1 MLMSRPSSF
10 APAVLAMTCVLGL
23 SACQNDASNTVQGS
37 STSVSPAGFD
47 QPLRTAESPSAWTGL
62 GTRANQS
69 QANTALAMPQMGRWA
84 SYERPEQYPGFVNQ
98 ANQLIRMDDGTDIS
112 ITVTRPTDASGQPTS
127 DALPTIVTFTPY
139 NKNLGEQT
147 NALGGITPLWV
158 KRGYNQVFADVRGT
172 GRSHGSWDPFSE
184 REQADYAQV
193 MDWIVKQPWSNGIL
207 GLHGISATATT
218 SLLAANKGHPSVKAA
233 FPIVP
238 HGDVYRDL
246 VFVGGQASIGFLPI
260 WMSVV
265 TGLGVLNPSF
275 YQNPQQQFTASGEHL
290 VGLKD
295 FVIPRTLGV
304 LIEEE
309 GTAYDN
315 AYWANKSPL
324 EFASKVR
331 VPTFV
336 VGGLFDIFQRSEA
349 LNYESLKNHTTAK
362 LLIGPWHHLE
372 ASTGA
377 GLPRDGIPT
386 LEAIALMWFDRY
398 LKGIDNGAENLP
410 NVTQWVWGD
419 EKYQTSEDW
428 PHPQAQ
434 AMRLHLRADKTL
446 TPQTEKEGAGQ
457 SMVLQQPLNGIC
469 SQSTLQIS
477 IGLVGYVPL
486 PCWKEDNTTQNF
498 EAVFDTPPLE
508 EDLYIN
514 GPMQADVWIS
524 SSASNAGLVVRVS
537 DLLPDGTARSLTSG
551 LQTASLRAVDESR
564 SRYLNGQMIQPWHPF
579 TKASQQPLQTGVPVK
594 VAVEIFPTSA
604 LIKKGHKLRVSVGPS
619 NFPFGAMPLPTLSQS
634 ALGII
639 KIHHDDKHQ
648 SSLVLPVVPA
658 SSLK

>member
-1 MLMSRPSSF
+1 MRVFKPYRFSLVPFALLAPCLLALTACGGDSSSASQSRGL
-10 APAVLAMTCVLGL
+10 AVA
-23 SACQNDASNTVQGS
+23 ANAADSN
-37 STSVSPAGFD
+37 
-47 QPLRTAESPSAWTGL
+47 SAWTGL
-62 GTRANQS
+62 GTRASSSQS
-69 QANTALAMPQMGRWA
+69 NPVLSNSNGAKWQ
-84 SYERPEQYPGFVNQ
+84 SYDRPEEYPGFVNQ
-98 ANQLIRMDDGTDIS
+98 ANQLLQMDDGTDIS
-112 ITVTRPTDASGQPTS
+112 FTVTRPADASGQAVKA
-127 DALPTIVTFTPY
+127 ALPTIVTYTPY
-139 NKNLGEQT
+139 NKNVGEQT

-158 KRGYNQVFADVRGT
+158 KRGYNQVFVDVRGT

-184 REQADYAQV
+184 REQADYTQV

-218 SLLAANKGHPSVKAA
+218 SLLAANKGHPAVKAV

-246 VFVGGQASIGFLPI
+246 VFVGGQASLGFLPI

-275 YQNPQQQFTASGEHL
+275 YQDPQQQFTASGEHL

-295 FVIPRTLGV
+295 FVIPRTAGV
-304 LIEEE
+304 LTEEE

-315 AYWANKSPL
+315 AYWATKSPL
-324 EFASKVR
+324 EFAKKVM
-331 VPTFV
+331 VPTFI

-398 LKGIDNGAENLP
+398 LKGMENGAENLP

-419 EKYQTSEDW
+419 EKYQVSDDW

-446 TPQTEKEGAGQ
+446 TQQTEKEGAGQ
-457 SMVLQQPLNGIC
+457 SMVVQQPLNGIC

-498 EAVFDTPPLE
+498 EAVFDSPPLE

-514 GPMQADVWIS
+514 GPIQADIWMS
-524 SSASNAGLVVRVS
+524 TTASNAGLVVRVS
-537 DLLPDGTARSLTSG
+537 DLQSDGTARALSSG

-564 SRYLNGQMIQPWHPF
+564 SRYLNGEMIQPWHPF
-579 TKASQQPLQTGVPVK
+579 TKASQQILKAGEPVK
-594 VAVEIFPTSA
+594 VPVEIFPTSA
-604 LIKKGHKLRVSVGPS
+604 LIKKGNRLRISVGPS
-619 NFPFGAMPLPTLSQS
+619 NFPFGAMPLPTLAQS
-634 ALGII
+634 ALGVISI
-639 KIHHDDKHQ
+639 YHDSKHQ
-648 SSLVLPVVPA
+648 SSVVLPTVPA
-658 SSLK
+658 RVLKR